1 MNLDLREPLTA
12 THALPYTIAP
22 MKRIVLATLLFA
34 LPLLAADDPDLTMQT
49 RIRQEAFRN
58 SKVMETAQGLMDFV
72 GPRLTGSPNMR
83 KANEWTR
90 KRMEDWGLANAHLE
104 SWGPFGRGWSYQSC
118 SVRLVSPDV
127 SQFEALPRAW
137 APGTNG
143 PVRGKVV
150 QVKLVT
156 KEDLEKYKGKVGGK
170 IVLLGETLEFKP
182 HDKAQFER
190 YDEKSLADLGNYA
203 MPGTP
208 RFTREQALKRRELTQ
223 ATQKFWAEEKPL
235 AVIVPGGGD
244 FGTVHVQ
251 SAGSAKPDQQFPVP
265 AVVISD
271 EQYAR
276 LQRLADKGSD
286 PEVEIDVKTTWHDED
301 PNQYNTVAE
310 IPGTD
315 KKGEVVMIGAHLD
328 SWHGG
333 TGATDN
339 GAGVVATMEA
349 VRILKAI
356 GVAPKRTIRIAL
368 WSGEEQGLLGSHAYV
383 MQHFGGRPEPTD
395 PVERDLP
402 STLQKNPGP
411 ITLKP
416 EQAKLAGYFNLDNGT
431 GKIRGVYLQENA
443 AVRPIFEKWIEPLH
457 DLGVTTLTMR
467 NTGGTD
473 HLSFDAVGI
482 PGFQFVQDDVE
493 YEQRTH
499 HTNFDTYERLQKEDL
514 EQAAA
519 VMATFLWEAANRPE
533 MLPRKPL
540 DTGAPAR

>member
-1 MNLDLREPLTA
+1 
-12 THALPYTIAP
+12 
-22 MKRIVLATLLFA
+22 MKRLALIALL
-34 LPLLAADDPDLTMQT
+34 LSTTILLAEEPDLTMQT

-58 SKVMETAQGLMDFV
+58 SKVMETAQTLFDSV
-72 GPRLTGSPNMR
+72 GPRLTGSPNMK
-83 KANEWTR
+83 KANDWTR
-90 KRMEDWGLANAHLE
+90 KRLEEWGLTNAHVE

-118 SVRLVSPDV
+118 SVRLVAPDIAQLE
-127 SQFEALPRAW
+127 SLPRAW

-150 QVKLVT
+150 QVKAIAT
-156 KEDLEKYKGKVGGK
+156 KEDLDKYKGKVTGK
-170 IVLLGETLEFKP
+170 IVLLGEPREFKP
-182 HDKAQFER
+182 HEKPQYGR
-190 YDEKSLADLGNYA
+190 YDEKSLSDLGSYEL
-203 MPGTP
+203 PGTP
-208 RFTREQALKRRELTQ
+208 RFTREQAIKRREMTQ
-223 ATQKFWAEEKPL
+223 ATLKFWAEEKPL
-235 AVIVPGGGD
+235 AVIIPGNGD
-244 FGTVHVQ
+244 FGNIHVQ
-251 SAGSAKPDQQFPVP
+251 GAGSAKPNEQFPVP
-265 AVVISD
+265 SVVISD

-276 LQRLADKGSD
+276 IVRLAEKKED
-286 PEVEIDVKTTWHDED
+286 PEVEVDVKTTWYDD
-301 PNQYNTVAE
+301 DANQYNTVAE

-356 GVAPKRTIRIAL
+356 GIAPKRTIRIAL
-368 WSGEEQGLLGSHAYV
+368 WSGEEEGLLGSKAYV
-383 MQHFGGRPEPTD
+383 TQHFGGRPEPTD
-395 PVERDLP
+395 PAERDLP
-402 STLQKNPGP
+402 SSLQKTAGP
-411 ITLKP
+411 IALKP
-416 EQAKLAGYFNLDNGT
+416 EQAKLAAYFNLDNGT

-473 HLSFDAVGI
+473 HLSFDAVGL
-482 PGFQFVQDDVE
+482 PGFQFIQDDVE
-493 YEQRTH
+493 YGERTH
-499 HTNFDTYERLQKEDL
+499 HTNFDTFERLQKDDL

-519 VMATFLWEAANRPE
+519 VMATFVWEAANRPD

-540 DTGAPAR
+540 TTSP